1 VATENNMRV
10 ATTSDANAGSYP
22 YKVVATD
29 SLSGLSNDS
38 DTFNVIVLPSKL
50 ATDITIVSG
59 TEIDDLSY

>member
-1 VATENNMRV
+1 MRV

-38 DTFNVIVLPSKL
+38 DTFNVIVLP
-50 ATDITIVSG
+50 
-59 TEIDDLSY
+59 